1 MKRCNLSVFQKSG
14 DQPRLCSVIT
24 PILNCYSILWRRG
37 KKKAKK
43 PSASLESINWY
54 LLADLSQFQPYSL
67 CLVQPQARNQ
77 STYFPLDLWGL
88 QAVFEAPPSSLRG
101 GYRSSASTPPA
112 AARECGSRGWT
123 KGQVLHWQ
131 YLPSGFV
138 IVALMW
144 DFFTELPGV
153 QHWFGFYE
161 DPQPLSLLSKTI
173 PSSCAWPRM
182 KAARRSTLSY

>member
-37 KKKAKK
+37 KKKKAKK

-54 LLADLSQFQPYSL
+54 FLTDLSQFQPYSL

-88 QAVFEAPPSSLRG
+88 QAVFEAPPQVSEVATGVLPQHPLPLLVS
-101 GYRSSASTPPA
+101 A
-112 AARECGSRGWT
+112 AAEVGPRGKCYT
-123 KGQVLHWQ
+123 GNICLLVL
-131 YLPSGFV
+131 
-138 IVALMW
+138 
-144 DFFTELPGV
+144 
-153 QHWFGFYE
+153 
-161 DPQPLSLLSKTI
+161 
-173 PSSCAWPRM
+173 
-182 KAARRSTLSY
+182 

>member
-1 MKRCNLSVFQKSG
+1 MPAWRVLTGIFWLICHNFSRTHCVLSNLRPETRAPIFHLISG
-14 DQPRLCSVIT
+14 DF
-24 PILNCYSILWRRG
+24 
-37 KKKAKK
+37 K
-43 PSASLESINWY
+43 
-54 LLADLSQFQPYSL
+54 L
-67 CLVQPQARNQ
+67 CLKP
-77 STYFPLDLWGL
+77 
-88 QAVFEAPPSSLRG
+88 PPSLWG

-182 KAARRSTLSY
+182 KAARRSTLSYWEDGSFAGI